1 VTTIWTLL
9 QARTRTA
16 PGTPLV
22 TFIDGTA
29 IERTE
34 LSALSLQNAA
44 AKIANA
50 LRDEYDLEPGAL
62 VSVQLPVHWQRST
75 WCAGI
80 WTAGCVLRTDTGG
93 EADLVVTDLS
103 GVAGAVAAGAHS
115 IAVVSLHPFGLPL
128 VQPVPPPAHDST
140 VVVRQQPDAYLF
152 DPPHESDP
160 ALQLADGTVLTQAEV
175 AGRAAGLAAQ
185 WSLAPG
191 GRLLATERTGGR
203 DGWLAALAVPL
214 AMGGSV
220 VLCSGVA
227 DERAMALAEKVTATA
242 SPSA

>member
-29 IERTE
+29 GERTE

-50 LRDEYDLEPGAL
+50 LRDDYDLEPGAL

-80 WTAGCVLRTDTGG
+80 WTAGCVLRPDTGG

-103 GVAGAVAAGAHS
+103 GVAGAVAAGSDS

-128 VQPVPPPAHDST
+128 VEQVPRPAHDST

-152 DPPHESDP
+152 DPPRESDV
-160 ALQLADGTVLTQAEV
+160 ALQLSDGTVLTQAEV
-175 AGRAAGLAAQ
+175 ADRAAELASQ
-185 WSLAPG
+185 WSLGTG

-220 VLCSGVA
+220 VLSSGVA